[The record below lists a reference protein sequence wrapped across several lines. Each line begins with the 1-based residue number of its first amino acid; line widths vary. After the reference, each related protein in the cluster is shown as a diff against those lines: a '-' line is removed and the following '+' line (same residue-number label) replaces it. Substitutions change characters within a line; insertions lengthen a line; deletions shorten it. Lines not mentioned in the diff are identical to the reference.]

1 LLQTFSAV
9 CRRINKN
16 NNTHSSKVESTGSYK
31 SRDSRWPSRR
41 TYVDG
46 NINNIKENLTE
57 VWGEEIWP
65 PSTPDCNPF
74 DYFVWGVSK
83 LRVNA
88 KFHNNFK
95 DLIQKMKELVGFL
108 ARDIL
113 AKACTSFRSRIEAV
127 FTADG
132 SFIGLVDSQYV
143 YLQYFFDFNKIG

>member
-1 LLQTFSAV
+1 METS
-9 CRRINKN
+9 I
-16 NNTHSSKVESTGSYK
+16 T
-31 SRDSRWPSRR
+31 SRR
-41 TYVDG
+41 TLRRCG
-46 NINNIKENLTE
+46 
-57 VWGEEIWP
+57 GEEVWP

-74 DYFVWGVSK
+74 DYFVLGASE

-95 DLIQKMKELVGFL
+95 DLIQKMKELVGSL

-132 SFIGLVDSQYV
+132 SFIG
-143 YLQYFFDFNKIG
+143 

>member
-1 LLQTFSAV
+1 MLQTVSAV
-9 CRRINKN
+9 CRSINKN
-16 NNTHSSKVESTGSYK
+16 DNTHSSKVESTGSYK
-31 SRDSRWPSRR
+31 SRDSRWTSRR

-57 VWGEEIWP
+57 VWGEEVWP
-65 PSTPDCNPF
+65 PNTPDCNPF
-74 DYFVWGVSK
+74 DYFVWGVSE

-95 DLIQKMKELVGFL
+95 DMIQRMKELVGSL

-113 AKACTSFRSRIEAV
+113 AKAFTSFRSRIEAV

-132 SFIGLVDSQYV
+132 SFIG
-143 YLQYFFDFNKIG
+143 